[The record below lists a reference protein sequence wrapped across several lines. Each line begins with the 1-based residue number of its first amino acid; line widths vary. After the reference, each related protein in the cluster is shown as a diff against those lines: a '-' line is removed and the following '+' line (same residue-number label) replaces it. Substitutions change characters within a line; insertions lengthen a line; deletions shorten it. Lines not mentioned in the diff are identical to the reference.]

1 MNLDLDLKELGARLA
16 KVDILLMELLKR
28 RMELAFQVGTYKM
41 KNGKK
46 FIRIN
51 VENQRLAK
59 VRTWARKNKM
69 NPHFVNAVLYSVIG
83 ESCKQQLVQ
92 LQNTSKC
99 RLKDPEND
107 DHWYRMLKSNLL
119 KLAEGWSKSYDE
131 SYDKAYFATHAYLE
145 FENSLIK
152 AELEKLA
159 SRDMALDIGCA
170 TGRMTFLLAEE
181 RFEHVIGYDL
191 SPHMIEQAQL
201 KLSNGGRKHA
211 VVIAFK
217 RADLEDS
224 IPEPNSSV
232 SLVVMNLGT
241 ASDMRNIAGVLKE
254 VERVLKPGGRFFFSF
269 YNKEALVYRWDF
281 IPWPTGLAAEINIH
295 KHCLDVHA
303 GNKMFSIYAR
313 PYAVDEAMSLFQGH
327 LSADRVCTYPTI
339 SSILP
344 SNLFENQPEVEES
357 ITEIDRLL
365 SGSNMGAY
373 IAVTGSKRR

>member
-1 MNLDLDLKELGARLA
+1 MNLDLDLKELGSRLA

-28 RMELAFQVGTYKM
+28 RMGLAFQVGTYKM
-41 KNGKK
+41 KKSKK
-46 FIRIN
+46 FIRIKI
-51 VENQRLAK
+51 ENQRLAK
-59 VRTWARKNKM
+59 IRVWARKNKM
-69 NPHFVNAVLYSVIG
+69 NPHFVNAILYTIIG

-92 LQNTSKC
+92 LQNTSKR
-99 RLKDPEND
+99 RLKDPESD
-107 DHWYRMLKSNLL
+107 DHWYKMLKANLL
-119 KLAEGWSKSYDE
+119 KLTEGWSKSYDK
-131 SYDKAYFATHAYLE
+131 SYDEAYFATHAYLE

-152 AELEKLA
+152 EEVGKLA

-170 TGRMTFLLAEE
+170 TGRIAFMLAEE
-181 RFEHVIGYDL
+181 FERVVGYDL
-191 SPHMIEQAQL
+191 SPHMVKQAQS
-201 KLSNGGRKHA
+201 KLSNTQKSSA
-211 VVIAFK
+211 VVIFK
-217 RADLEDS
+217 QTDLEDS
-224 IPEPNSSV
+224 IPEPDSSV
-232 SLVVMNLGT
+232 SLIVMNLGT

-254 VERVLKPGGRFFFSF
+254 VERVLKPDGRFFFSF

-313 PYAVDEAMSLFQGH
+313 PYAVEEAMSLFQGH

-344 SNLFENQPEVEES
+344 SNLFENQPEVEKS